1 MKKNMTGAQFLVS
14 KSYTI
19 YVYIFYNIHIFFIC
33 IVLFSA
39 VLYTFVLVVACE
51 PVPQQTES
59 TSLTWSS
66 QLSSECANSSSA
78 NVQHS
83 EILSTVNRCHLPEN
97 TALGNT
103 LTNAELCDDRTV
115 EVIL

>member
-1 MKKNMTGAQFLVS
+1 MAGTHFLVS

-39 VLYTFVLVVACE
+39 VLCTFILVVAGE

-59 TSLTWSS
+59 TSLTSS

-83 EILSTVNRCHLPEN
+83 EILSTVSRCHLPEN

>member
-1 MKKNMTGAQFLVS
+1 MFTF
-14 KSYTI
+14 
-19 YVYIFYNIHIFFIC
+19 FYNIHIFFIC

-39 VLYTFVLVVACE
+39 VLCTFILVVTCE

-59 TSLTWSS
+59 TSLTSSS

-78 NVQHS
+78 NVQPS
-83 EILSTVNRCHLPEN
+83 EILSTASRCHLPEN
-97 TALGNT
+97 TTLENT